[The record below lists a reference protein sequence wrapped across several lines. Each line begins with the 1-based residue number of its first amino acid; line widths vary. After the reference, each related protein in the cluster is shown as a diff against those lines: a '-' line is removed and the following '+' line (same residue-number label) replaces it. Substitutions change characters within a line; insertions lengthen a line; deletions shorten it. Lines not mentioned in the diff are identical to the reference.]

1 MCSNLLFKVTPS
13 NNSNPSDVYGD
24 VIQDGLDLYQPTLG
38 PTWHHCVSTRITI
51 RIVHRNYDNIN
62 NEASHPNIQH
72 SNATTDD
79 GTIIR
84 CLSIVKCPIAP
95 MSSVNVIISSKGIVS
110 SDYRLWRIRWC
121 WSRLSLS
128 HRFSITLSFLSIAF
142 YSNVSDR
149 W

>member
-1 MCSNLLFKVTPS
+1 MYVCSYLLLFKVTPS

-51 RIVHRNYDNIN
+51 RIVDRNYDNIN
-62 NEASHPNIQH
+62 NINNEVSHPNIQRG
-72 SNATTDD
+72 NATNED

-95 MSSVNVIISSKGIVS
+95 TSSVNVIISSKGIVS
-110 SDYRLWRIRWC
+110 SD
-121 WSRLSLS
+121 
-128 HRFSITLSFLSIAF
+128 HRP
-142 YSNVSDR
+142 
-149 W
+149 

>member
-1 MCSNLLFKVTPS
+1 MCSYLLFKVTPS

-51 RIVHRNYDNIN
+51 RIVDRNYDNIN
-62 NEASHPNIQH
+62 NINHEVSHPNIQRG
-72 SNATTDD
+72 NATNED

-95 MSSVNVIISSKGIVS
+95 TSSVNVIISSKGIVS
-110 SDYRLWRIRWC
+110 SDYRP
-121 WSRLSLS
+121 
-128 HRFSITLSFLSIAF
+128 
-142 YSNVSDR
+142 
-149 W
+149 

>member
-1 MCSNLLFKVTPS
+1 MTYCLSCYCIIIIVIIIIIIIVCSNLLFKVTPS

-72 SNATTDD
+72 SNATTED

-110 SDYRLWRIRWC
+110 SDYRL
-121 WSRLSLS
+121 
-128 HRFSITLSFLSIAF
+128 
-142 YSNVSDR
+142 
-149 W
+149 